1 MAGPGSVAMREK
13 QQGITAIGFLII
25 ATMVA
30 LIGYAALRLTP
41 IYLEQMKIVRV
52 LEDVKA
58 EFDGQNASIA
68 YIRAGIG
75 KRLNVEMVT
84 VLKLQDFTI
93 KKSERGYVIR
103 AQYENRAPYVA
114 NIYLLAV
121 FNTSVE
127 IVR

>member
-1 MAGPGSVAMREK
+1 MREK

-127 IVR
+127 ILR